1 MRHSPLTSTKKLA
14 LVSLISST
22 AAMAISASVAIAAPA
37 VSGKNGCILK
47 YGGAVVVDHGNKE
60 GSNLQYQKCD
70 PRAYNSFY
78 DARELSFG
86 NFVTSDEVNN
96 AFNQVQSEYQS
107 YVQQQLS
114 GSSNAAKDA
123 EQDGRLG
130 GHDNAISAAT
140 SKNREQDNRLAGYDH
155 GISAINDQNTQQDN
169 RLTGHD
175 RDIVNLKDSSVL
187 YDTDAQ
193 GKKTG
198 GVTLSDGTGN
208 PVTMGNVAAG
218 KSATDAVNADQLNKA
233 LGTLGGGAK
242 LNDDGTIAGP
252 TFDVGGKTYSNVSDA
267 LSSTNRLG
275 VQYGADTDGNPTNIV
290 TLTGDATGKQVT
302 ITNLD
307 AGKLSTD
314 AVNVSQL
321 DTAVAALGGGAKMN
335 TDGTVQAPYYEV
347 AGLGYNN
354 VGDALKATNETA
366 VQYTTDAIGK
376 RTNEII
382 LSGDGTGP
390 VRIGNVAGGSSD
402 SDAANMRQV
411 KDVAREARSYT
422 DQKVVELQT
431 QSTGQFSALSNQI
444 ERNLRETRG
453 GIASAMGMAAL
464 RFDNN
469 PGKLSIASGIG
480 NFKGSTSLVAGLGYT
495 SLDGLVRVNA
505 SVGYNF
511 GEDDLSV
518 NAGASFT
525 LN

>member
-1 MRHSPLTSTKKLA
+1 MTDSPLTSTKKLA

-22 AAMAISASVAIAAPA
+22 AVLAVSASGAFAAPA
-37 VSGKNGCILK
+37 VSGKTGCIVRLDKELPVGTAAQSGFNDLAVTPCYSAAGDK
-47 YGGAVVVDHGNKE
+47 Y
-60 GSNLQYQKCD
+60 QYWLRGD
-70 PRAYNSFY
+70 
-78 DARELSFG
+78 
-86 NFVTSDEVNN
+86 FVTSDEINN
-96 AFNQVQSEYQS
+96 AFNQIQNEYHA
-107 YVQQQLS
+107 YVNQTIA
-114 GSSNAAKDA
+114 GANNAAKDA
-123 EQDGRLG
+123 EQDARLAANDKSIAGVSALTIQQFEKTMESLG
-130 GHDNAISAAT
+130 GN
-140 SKNREQDNRLAGYDH
+140 
-155 GISAINDQNTQQDN
+155 
-169 RLTGHD
+169 
-175 RDIVNLKDSSVL
+175 
-187 YDTDAQ
+187 
-193 GKKTG
+193 
-198 GVTLSDGTGN
+198 
-208 PVTMGNVAAG
+208 
-218 KSATDAVNADQLNKA
+218 
-233 LGTLGGGAK
+233 AK
-242 LNDDGTIAGP
+242 LNPDGTIAKP
-252 TFDVGGKTYSNVSDA
+252 
-267 LSSTNRLG
+267 
-275 VQYGADTDGNPTNIV
+275 QYGINGKYDNVGAALDGIGGDLNKMDGIV
-290 TLTGDATGKQVT
+290 TSMLNGKEGIVKQEGGVPTGNILIGSETGGTSVSVSGT
-302 ITNLD
+302 EGDRTLSGLRSGTN
-307 AGKLSTD
+307 ASD
-314 AVNVSQL
+314 AVNVSQFGA
-321 DTAVAALGGGAKMN
+321 TVAALGGGAKMN
-335 TDGTVQAPYYEV
+335 ADGTVQAPYYEV

-366 VQYTTDAIGK
+366 VQYATDANGK

-411 KDVAREARSYT
+411 KDVAREARAYT
-422 DQKVVELQT
+422 DQRLVELQT